1 MNDETLAEAENTQR
15 LLRAL
20 FRERGDGEGIVAVVH
35 EAARS
40 GKLRPLP
47 EELSSTVRAA
57 LGAVGI
63 TQLYGHQRAAYDLL
77 GEGAHVVVGTGTASG
92 KSLCYQL
99 PLLDRLTTE
108 RRSNSLL
115 LFPTKALTQ
124 NQVRKLLEL
133 RIPNAV
139 PMVYD
144 GDTPDELR
152 ATVRRTATSL
162 LTNPDMLH
170 MGILPN
176 HERWAEYLHHLHYVV
191 IDEAHV
197 YRGVFGS
204 HTAHV
209 IRRLRRLCALYGS
222 SPQFIL
228 TSATIANPQEHAE
241 RLVGLPF
248 TVVDDDEAPRAERTI
263 VFTNPPLLDASGE
276 ERRSSLVDAGSLAA
290 ECIIAG
296 ARTIVFA
303 PTRKAAELTFGHV
316 QRALR
321 ARGHGEKADRVQP
334 YRAGYTTQQRREIER
349 RLFAHELDAVIATQA
364 LELGID
370 IGSLDVSLVIGFP
383 GTIMS
388 LRQRWGRAGRT
399 GHGWNILVAG
409 QDAIDQYFLREPE
422 RLLSRRVEEAIIDLR
437 NPNILHRH
445 LEAAAYEA
453 PLTQNDETY
462 LAGGVLATAERL
474 AGAKRLRESV
484 DGFTWAK
491 PYSPATE
498 ISLRSA
504 STDRLAIVEER
515 TGEIIGEIEYE
526 RVFRLAHPGAI
537 YLHLGR
543 SYLVQHLNLKARTV
557 FVEEFNGSYYTQVKT
572 EKAISITGQ
581 ARFRE
586 LPGSSLFFGEVEVSE
601 RVLAYQ
607 RRDLTDH
614 RILSTI
620 SLNLPEQVFTTE
632 ALWLTIAEHR
642 LEKAL
647 SHLDDDELL
656 TLGSLHAAEHALIA
670 LLPLFALCDRW
681 DIGGLSTGWHW
692 RTEAAT
698 IFVYDGYPGG
708 IGLAKRGYESFEGLA
723 ADARSLIAACPC
735 EAGCPSC
742 IQSPKCGN
750 LNEPLHKTGAIA
762 LLAALLRA
770 GDPS

>member
-263 VFTNPPLLDASGE
+263 VFTNP
-276 ERRSSLVDAGSLAA
+276 RSSTPRARSGGAPSWTPAPSPPSASSPVHARSSSPPRAKRPSSPSATCNARSERADTARKPTVFSPTAPATQPSSAGRSSAGSS
-290 ECIIAG
+290 
-296 ARTIVFA
+296 
-303 PTRKAAELTFGHV
+303 PT
-316 QRALR
+316 
-321 ARGHGEKADRVQP
+321 
-334 YRAGYTTQQRREIER
+334 
-349 RLFAHELDAVIATQA
+349 
-364 LELGID
+364 
-370 IGSLDVSLVIGFP
+370 S
-383 GTIMS
+383 
-388 LRQRWGRAGRT
+388 
-399 GHGWNILVAG
+399 
-409 QDAIDQYFLREPE
+409 
-422 RLLSRRVEEAIIDLR
+422 
-437 NPNILHRH
+437 
-445 LEAAAYEA
+445 
-453 PLTQNDETY
+453 
-462 LAGGVLATAERL
+462 
-474 AGAKRLRESV
+474 
-484 DGFTWAK
+484 
-491 PYSPATE
+491 
-498 ISLRSA
+498 
-504 STDRLAIVEER
+504 STR
-515 TGEIIGEIEYE
+515 
-526 RVFRLAHPGAI
+526 
-537 YLHLGR
+537 
-543 SYLVQHLNLKARTV
+543 
-557 FVEEFNGSYYTQVKT
+557 
-572 EKAISITGQ
+572 
-581 ARFRE
+581 
-586 LPGSSLFFGEVEVSE
+586 
-601 RVLAYQ
+601 
-607 RRDLTDH
+607 
-614 RILSTI
+614 
-620 SLNLPEQVFTTE
+620 
-632 ALWLTIAEHR
+632 
-642 LEKAL
+642 
-647 SHLDDDELL
+647 
-656 TLGSLHAAEHALIA
+656 
-670 LLPLFALCDRW
+670 
-681 DIGGLSTGWHW
+681 
-692 RTEAAT
+692 
-698 IFVYDGYPGG
+698 
-708 IGLAKRGYESFEGLA
+708 
-723 ADARSLIAACPC
+723 
-735 EAGCPSC
+735 
-742 IQSPKCGN
+742 
-750 LNEPLHKTGAIA
+750 
-762 LLAALLRA
+762 
-770 GDPS
+770 